1 MMRFSLVINVLLLCA
16 CSVSKPLHDDYAIT
30 PENDFTNSTY
40 DEQKGA
46 LQAYYFNQKQGKSTL
61 VLYRG
66 KKYLMSDFSKKFNLD
81 DVLQGEFSIIKDA
94 GEIAKYSNNST
105 ITTLIK
111 IDAKHQTDRTTN

>member
-1 MMRFSLVINVLLLCA
+1 MRFSLVINVLLLCA
-16 CSVSKPLHDDYAIT
+16 CSVSKPLNDDYAIT
-30 PENDFTNSTY
+30 DENDFTNSTY
-40 DEQKGA
+40 GEQKGA
-46 LQAYYFNQKQGKSTL
+46 LQAYYFNQKMGKSTL

-66 KKYLMSDFSKKFNLD
+66 KKYLMSDFSKKFNVD

-111 IDAKHQTDRTTN
+111 IDAKHQTDQTTN